1 MAALMKRQNQTSLI
15 CANGKP
21 YFAFSISFSG
31 KKNTKP
37 QDLWVSECPNKEK
50 IYGAIPP
57 PKFYL
62 CFRCS
67 VHILCLLSA
76 IRYLNFAVWHRA
88 CNIRVSQFAECDM
101 EVWQYDVS
109 FPFDIPITHFQFHAY
124 HRTCS
129 VVILY
134 LFHFLT
140 PAWMGDWM
148 INRCNTALY
157 FSGLNL
163 IWRGGVSRNL
173 RHPKLRPQ
181 IPQNSQ
187 T

>member
-1 MAALMKRQNQTSLI
+1 MQNLTWLSQS
-15 CANGKP
+15 P
-21 YFAFSISFSG
+21 SQD
-31 KKNTKP
+31 KNTKP

-57 PKFYL
+57 PKFHL

-129 VVILY
+129 VVILC

-148 INRCNTALY
+148 INRCNTVY
-157 FSGLNL
+157 FSGLNP
-163 IWRGGVSRNL
+163 IWRGGGRRGVTKTQK
-173 RHPKLRPQ
+173 PKTQ
-181 IPQNSQ
+181 TSDPQNSQ